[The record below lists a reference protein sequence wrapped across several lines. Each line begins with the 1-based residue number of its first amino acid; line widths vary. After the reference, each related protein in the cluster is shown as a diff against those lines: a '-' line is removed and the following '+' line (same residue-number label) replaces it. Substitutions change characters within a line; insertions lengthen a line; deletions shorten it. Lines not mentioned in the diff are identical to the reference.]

1 MEIRNKIKRRS
12 HPITGKLLSGLALAM
27 ALSLTGVGA
36 LHAQNGPEPPAPPAA
51 PEPPEPPDPIE
62 SPQSFILNDGSVHLG
77 VTLSDITEE
86 KAQELKLPGG
96 AGVLVSS
103 VQKDSAAA
111 RAGIET
117 GDAIIEFDG
126 IRVRSSAELRRLIRE
141 TPAGRMVPIKIVRD
155 KKTRVLSATLEAS
168 ENDYSFGY
176 EGPEIHIPSINVP
189 EIHIPPM
196 EIGGHRAALGI
207 SGDDL
212 TPQLAEFFGVKQGH
226 GVLVAE
232 VAAGGS
238 GDKAGLKAGDVI
250 AQVDGKDISGVR
262 ELRAALNS
270 KFTGE
275 TRKVTLTIV
284 RDHHEKTIQAELTR
298 SPAGEKRT
306 FSTSLPGGNEQLE
319 QIQEQARKQAAEL
332 RAHVQDEVLK
342 EKDYLRTEWQQQFQ
356 EQMRALKD
364 ELKKMKGV
372 HLALNQDGEI

>member
-1 MEIRNKIKRRS
+1 MEIRNKIKRRG
-12 HPITGKLLSGLALAM
+12 HPITGKLLSGLALAIT
-27 ALSLTGVGA
+27 LSLAGVGT
-36 LHAQNGPEPPAPPAA
+36 LRAQNAPEPPAPL
-51 PEPPEPPDPIE
+51 E

-77 VTLSDITEE
+77 VTLNDVTVE
-86 KAQELKLPGG
+86 KAQELKLPGEAG
-96 AGVLVSS
+96 ALVTS

-111 RAGIET
+111 KAGIET

-141 TPAGRMVPIKIVRD
+141 TPAGRTVAIKIVRD

-168 ENDYSFGY
+168 ENGFSFGY
-176 EGPEIHIPSINVP
+176 DGPEIRIPPINVP

-196 EIGGHRAALGI
+196 DIGGRRAALDI

-232 VAAGGS
+232 VTAGGS

-250 AQVDGKDISGVR
+250 VQVDGKDISGVR
-262 ELRAALNS
+262 ELRTALNS
-270 KFTGE
+270 NFTGE

-284 RDHHEKTIQAELTR
+284 RDHHEKTVQAELTR

-306 FSTSLPGGNEQLE
+306 FSTSLSGGNEQLE
-319 QIQEQARKQAAEL
+319 QIQQQARKQADEF
-332 RAHVQDEVLK
+332 RARVQDEVLK
-342 EKDYLRTEWQQQFQ
+342 EKEYLGSEWQRQFQ

-364 ELKKMKGV
+364 ELQKMKDA
-372 HLALNQDGEI
+372 HLALNKGSEI